1 MLVERITFMQK
12 EIGSIWD
19 LNPDVHIADSLKIE
33 LGHYGIMGTDSVLLS
48 TGRSSLNFVLD
59 AIEERGEALN
69 KRAFIPAFTCD
80 TVINPF
86 LRHGYELFT
95 YPIDNMLIADINVF
109 RNMVLKSG
117 ATVCLVHRYFG
128 FDTLP
133 DFKSVVAELS
143 GKGIIFIEDCTQ
155 SLYGDFED
163 LSADYIIGSLRKWAA
178 LPDGGYAVCR
188 YGKFSN
194 KPQNYNLDLKKAK
207 LDAYHLKYLYLYKN
221 KGDVQ
226 GYQQMARYAEAILD
240 SAKNYYMIS
249 PESEYIQSHLDL
261 NELKRKRRSNYEYL
275 YEKLCDF
282 KDIQV
287 LTPKLCDADVPFYL
301 AVVTNNREK
310 LQQYLVKNYIFASVI
325 WSKSNLLSE
334 IYHEVQYIYDN
345 ILCFPID
352 QRYDIDDMERMTAC
366 LKKFYGI

>member
-1 MLVERITFMQK
+1 MQK

-33 LGHYGIMGTDSVLLS
+33 LERYGIMGTDSVLLS
-48 TGRSSLNFVLD
+48 TGRSSLSFVLD

-80 TVINPF
+80 TVISPF
-86 LRHGYELFT
+86 LCHGYELFT
-95 YPIDNMLIADINVF
+95 YPIDNRLIADINVF

-117 ATVCLVHRYFG
+117 AAVCLVHRYFG

-133 DFKSVVAELS
+133 DFKNVVAELS
-143 GKGIIFIEDCTQ
+143 GKGIIFIEDYTQ
-155 SLYGDFED
+155 SLYGDFEN

-194 KPQNYNLDLKKAK
+194 KPQSYNLDLKKAK

-221 KGDVQ
+221 QGDVQ
-226 GYQQMARYAEAILD
+226 GYQQMARYAEAVLD

-249 PESEYIQSHLDL
+249 PESECIQSQLDL
-261 NELKRKRRSNYEYL
+261 NGLKGKRRSNYKYL
-275 YEKLCDF
+275 YERLCDF
-282 KDIQV
+282 KAIQV

-310 LQQYLVKNYIFASVI
+310 LQQYLARNFIFTSVI

-334 IYHEVQYIYDN
+334 IHHEVQYIYDN

-352 QRYDIDDMERMTAC
+352 QRYDIDDMERTVEC